1 MLTGPGGGDWTVAM
15 GRGEAAIVP
24 DVTLTA
30 DAVDW
35 CRVVGDR
42 LAPDELMC
50 VIEGDPELGDDLLA
64 AGPALATL

>member
-15 GRGEAAIVP
+15 GRGEPAGAP

-30 DAVDW
+30 DVVDW

-42 LAPDELMC
+42 LPAAELAC
-50 VIEGDPELGDDLLA
+50 VIEGDDGLGHDLLA